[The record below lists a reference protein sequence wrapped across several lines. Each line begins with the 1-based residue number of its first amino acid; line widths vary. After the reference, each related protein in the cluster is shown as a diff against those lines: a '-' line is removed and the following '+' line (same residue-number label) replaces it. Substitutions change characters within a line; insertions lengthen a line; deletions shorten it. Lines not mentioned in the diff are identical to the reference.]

1 VNPDSTFS
9 ALLHAEARSE
19 IYNRSPTMNTTQKT
33 FALSA
38 AMLAIAGG
46 AHWALA
52 DDAVKVAPN
61 HYKVEFEN
69 EKIRVIRITYA
80 PGEESA
86 LHDHKNG
93 VVVNLTNFSVQ
104 FTAADGTKR
113 PVEPATAG
121 SFQWSPADSHA
132 AKNVGNAPAEAL
144 YIELKN

>member
-1 VNPDSTFS
+1 MKHT
-9 ALLHAEARSE
+9 R
-19 IYNRSPTMNTTQKT
+19 KT
-33 FALSA
+33 LALSA
-38 AMLAIAGG
+38 ALLAVGLG
-46 AHWALA
+46 AHWAFA
-52 DDAVKVAPN
+52 DDAVKVAPRQ
-61 HYKVEFEN
+61 YKVEFEN
-69 EKIRVIRITYA
+69 DKVRVIRITYA

-104 FTAADGTKR
+104 FTAADGTTQ

-132 AKNVGNAPAEAL
+132 AKNVGNARAEAL